1 MINDGVWTLRGTE
14 DIPRGENIDK
24 VRHLTVLGYP
34 EGNPGAQI
42 GGADYFH
49 KIYPRRNVVGI
60 NRIADDEAGENPVI
74 F

>member
-1 MINDGVWTLRGTE
+1 MTAFGLFAGQKIFLG
-14 DIPRGENIDK
+14 GENIDK